1 MHCTSYLNFNMYF
14 IKNIPYAVLCGHIQ
28 TQLHIVFKQRICEGK
43 SWLLMV
49 LIALFYNVQILFSIG
64 EYVFF
69 ISSYSIASMLILKV
83 PPQCVS
89 FQIHFANNQ
98 TYLVSIGNILARLC
112 NL

>member
-1 MHCTSYLNFNMYF
+1 MVTDDSYCVILQRPNL
-14 IKNIPYAVLCGHIQ
+14 IQHWNIC
-28 TQLHIVFKQRICEGK
+28 
-43 SWLLMV
+43 
-49 LIALFYNVQILFSIG
+49 
-64 EYVFF
+64 FF
-69 ISSYSIASMLILKV
+69 ISNYSIASMLILKV